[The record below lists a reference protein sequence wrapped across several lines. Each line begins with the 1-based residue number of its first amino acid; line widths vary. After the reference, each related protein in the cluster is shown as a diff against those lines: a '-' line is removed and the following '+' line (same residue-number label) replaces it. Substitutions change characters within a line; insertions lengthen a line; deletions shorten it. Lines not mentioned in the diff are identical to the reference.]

1 MRLNKISLEDKKIFS
16 WYLALARHELS
27 NYSFENIYIWSGL
40 FDIRWAIIQD
50 SLCVFFKDSL
60 GCFMYLAPLGKDNNK
75 MAVEESFRV
84 MNEFNKNR
92 DISRIE
98 NIEEKDLPF
107 YKKLGYDYNKKSC
120 DYLCLRDD
128 LTAMR
133 GDRFKSKRANF
144 NYFLKNHD
152 FQYLPFSPKHKDE
165 CLRLYDNWMGGR
177 KAKYENYIYQS
188 MLADSGNSLK
198 LALEKY
204 SSFNFIA
211 RVVIT
216 GGKIKAFT
224 LGAELNQDT
233 FCILYEICDL
243 SLKGLPQFIFAEF
256 CRELKDYKY
265 INIMDDLG
273 LENLKPVKL
282 SYRPIRLIPSYIILL
297 QQ

>member
-1 MRLNKISLEDKKIFS
+1 MRLDKLSLKDKKIFS
-16 WYLALARHELS
+16 QYLAFTRHELS
-27 NYSFENIYIWSGL
+27 TYSFENVYIWSGL
-40 FDIRWAIIQD
+40 FDIRWAVIQD

-60 GCFMYLAPLGKDNNK
+60 GCFLYLPPLGKNNNK
-75 MAVEESFRV
+75 AAVEESFRI
-84 MNEFNKNR
+84 MNGFNKNR

-98 NIEEKDLPF
+98 NLEENGLPF
-107 YKKLGYDYNKKSC
+107 YRKLGYNYNTKSC

-128 LTAMR
+128 LVDMR

-144 NYFLKNHD
+144 NYFLKNYD
-152 FQYLPFSPKHKDE
+152 FQYLPFSIKYRGG
-165 CLRLYDNWMGGR
+165 CLRLYESWMGGR

-198 LALEKY
+198 LALENY
-204 SSFNFIA
+204 SSLNFIA
-211 RVVIT
+211 RVVRM
-216 GGKIKAFT
+216 GGEIKAFT
-224 LGAELNQDT
+224 LGMELNQDT

-273 LENLKPVKL
+273 LDNLKPVKL
-282 SYRPIRLIPSYIILL
+282 SYRPIRLIPSYIIHKHK
-297 QQ
+297 